1 MTVVCL
7 GGGTTSVGDVHEA
20 LNFAEVF

>member
-1 MTVVCL
+1 MVCL